1 MKFYILSQQADSQ
14 TIRFLVEFFAMYC
27 LLDLKFFLCPAEEI
41 TTF

>member
-1 MKFYILSQQADSQ
+1 MKFYILSQQADLQ
-14 TIRFLVEFFAMYC
+14 TIRFLVEFFATYC